1 MSRAVPHVQWRAV
14 ARVATLAVVLSTV
27 VVVRP
32 NVVQAATTPTYKV
45 TMVARWCDSYTDIFG
60 NRARN
65 DIMESLR
72 DLGPNTPYNPFVSID
87 PAVEDGT
94 SPQSKCHALPN
105 WTFAF
110 GNGYGRP
117 VPGTNLSF
125 VRNPASVN
133 NRQVTT
139 AASTPLL
146 DDAGNPTGG
155 SIAGATTFTLTA
167 AEVSLA
173 SQNNRFWAMGG
184 TPTEPLN
191 AQGDTYGFGAL
202 RCAKDNLNGDN
213 VEWIAFPS
221 GATHVFC
228 YAFYVKPPPEA
239 GVINIRKQLANGL
252 TLPTSQGFSFDGNLS
267 FNPGGDFTVEV
278 PADTN
283 SATKE
288 FVRGAGGTPWVAN
301 ELDTPGFVFVSVS
314 CSSANA
320 TSTWVATGQSVSI
333 SLGAGDTITCTFVN
347 DLEPP
352 PAGAGLLLK
361 QTFGDPYGV
370 PLEALPATWTFDVVD
385 PSSATHT
392 VQYPVD
398 PATGVADSGPIPDL
412 QAGTWTVTER
422 IPAPTAAVRWEFA
435 AAICVTISNGASVTV
450 VEAPAPPSITVVVP
464 AGGRAGCSFINR
476 MVPLSKLTI
485 RLTTLGGTDTFGFEV
500 QGQGD
505 QNVDGTNEGVLL
517 QQQAATA
524 TAGTRVVATG
534 DSTDPI
540 YGNWIIA
547 PVIPAATAAG
557 RWEIASAPTCNVT
570 GAAAQNIGP
579 EQLAVDIGANAPDM
593 ICDYVYRFVTPSTLD
608 VVKVLAGYR
617 PAQVDPVRINVVCD
631 DGTTSTLTVSRTAAS
646 PARLPSPLSFVF
658 PTECSVVE
666 ADNGGGGASVGTTTS
681 ITVNGA
687 AATRSLSTLL
697 VGSDQASETVVV
709 QFANTYSAVLP
720 ASGPGRSLAFEAAVG
735 AFFVAAGLALL
746 TVRRRSSRTTG

>member
-1 MSRAVPHVQWRAV
+1 MLREYPHVRWRPVGRALIAALLFSAV
-14 ARVATLAVVLSTV
+14 GLARPVTV
-27 VVVRP
+27 D
-32 NVVQAATTPTYKV
+32 AATPTYKV
-45 TMVARWCDSYTDIFG
+45 TMVARWCDAYTDIFG

-72 DLGPNTPYNPFVSID
+72 DLGPNTPYNPFVSVD
-87 PAVEDGT
+87 PAVEDGA

-110 GNGYGRP
+110 GDGYGRP

-125 VRNPASVN
+125 VRNPGAVN

-139 AASTPLL
+139 AATTPLL
-146 DDAGNPTGG
+146 DDAGNPTGR
-155 SIAGATTFTLTA
+155 SIAGATTFTLSA

-173 SQNNRFWAMGG
+173 SQNNRLWAMGG
-184 TPTEPLN
+184 IPTDPLN
-191 AQGDTYGFGAL
+191 GQTGTYGFGAL

-213 VEWIAFPS
+213 VEWIAYPS

-239 GVINIRKQLANGL
+239 GIINIRKQLANGL
-252 TLPTSQGFSFDGNLS
+252 TLPTSQAFSFDGNLS

-283 SATKE
+283 AATRE

-301 ELDTPGFVFVSVS
+301 ELETPGFVFVSVS
-314 CSSANA
+314 CASTNG
-320 TSTWVATGQSVSI
+320 TSTWVASGPSVSVT
-333 SLGAGDTITCTFVN
+333 LGAGDNITCTFVN

-352 PAGAGLLLK
+352 PVGAGLLLK

-370 PLEALPATWTFDVVD
+370 PAEALPATWTFDVVD
-385 PSSATHT
+385 PSAATHT
-392 VQYPVD
+392 VAYPVD
-398 PATGVADSGPIPDL
+398 PTTGVADSGPIPDL

-435 AAICVTISNGASVTV
+435 AAICVTISNGATVNV
-450 VEAPAPPSITVVVP
+450 VEAPALPSITVVVP
-464 AGGRAGCSFINR
+464 PGGRAGCSFINR

-485 RLTTLGGTDTFGFEV
+485 RLTTIGGTDTFGFQV

-505 QNVDGTNEGVLL
+505 QNVDGTNEGVQL
-517 QQQAATA
+517 QQQATTA

-540 YGNWIIA
+540 YGNWLIA

-557 RWEIASAPTCNVT
+557 RWEIASAPTCNVS

-579 EQLAVDIGANAPDM
+579 EQLAVDIGSNAPDV
-593 ICDYVYRFVTPSTLD
+593 ICDYVYRFVAPSTLD
-608 VVKVLAGYR
+608 VVKVLGGYR
-617 PAQVDPVRINVVCD
+617 PAQVRPVRITVTCD
-631 DGTTSTLTVSRTAAS
+631 DGTTATLTVAVGAAS
-646 PARLPSPLSFVF
+646 PARLPTPLSFVF
-658 PTECSVVE
+658 PTECSIAE
-666 ADNGGGGASVGTTTS
+666 ADNGGGGASVGTTTAV
-681 ITVNGA
+681 TVNGA
-687 AATRSLSTLL
+687 AATRPLTSLL
-697 VGSDQASETVVV
+697 VGSDLASEVVVV
-709 QFANTYSAVLP
+709 QFTNTYSATLP
-720 ASGPGRSLAFEAAVG
+720 ASGSPRVPYLTAT
-735 AFFVAAGLALL
+735 AAGLTVIGVGLL
-746 TVRRRSSRTTG
+746 FVRRRRTSAAR